1 MSPAEGGDID
11 KGVHLGS
18 MGNISWP
25 LPFSLGV
32 GIVETR
38 LGEWIVEELTQLK
51 KNDTQAPGPTQNRH
65 LHRTLQ

>member
-1 MSPAEGGDID
+1 MEGKGQRSGRGPDID
-11 KGVHLGS
+11 KRVHLGS

-38 LGEWIVEELTQLK
+38 LGEWIVEELTQ
-51 KNDTQAPGPTQNRH
+51 
-65 LHRTLQ
+65 